1 MNVNRQETPAEKKTR
16 IFRERAKKLAAENA
30 PRDSGG
36 ESLELLEFLLG
47 KERYAVETAFVG
59 EVFPPGE
66 ITPVP
71 CTPPFVAGVVNL
83 RGRIVPV
90 VDLKILFGIRSAGEK
105 RGARI
110 VLLQSG
116 GAEMGLLT
124 DGVPGI
130 GIIGRETVRPP
141 LSVPSGLP
149 GAYMTGIAGNDL
161 AVLDGGKILRD
172 SALTVD
178 EEA

>member
-1 MNVNRQETPAEKKTR
+1 MNARRQETPSENKAR
-16 IFRERAKKLAAENA
+16 IFRERAKKLAIVSA
-30 PRDSGG
+30 PPDSPG
-36 ESLELLEFLLG
+36 ESLELLEFRLG
-47 KERYAVETAFVG
+47 KERHAVETIFVG

-66 ITPVP
+66 ITPIP
-71 CTPPFVAGVVNL
+71 CTPPFLAGVVNL

-105 RGARI
+105 TPRI
-110 VLLQSG
+110 VLLHSG
-116 GAEMGLLT
+116 GNEIGLLT

-130 GIIGRETVRPP
+130 SIIGRDAVRPP
-141 LSVPSGLP
+141 LSAPAGLP

-172 SALTVD
+172 SSLTVD
-178 EEA
+178 EEP